1 MFDGKKPIRGGIPF
15 VFPVFGS
22 STILPQHGF
31 ARIARWQLE
40 KGPERLHTGDIEAI
54 FSLTDTD
61 FTRQMWNC
69 QFRVSYR
76 LILREKE
83 LHMNIGV
90 YNPSKEIPFNFNLLL
105 HTYFKCPDVRRC
117 QVTGL
122 HGCTFIDKTREPPNS
137 YQVSHLPINSYSLFF
152 KIALSMSD
160 MEFFFIYLFKD
171 KNSIPFLDNVFNL
184 GLIATRYLT

>member
-1 MFDGKKPIRGGIPF
+1 MFDGKKPIRDGIPF

-31 ARIARWQLE
+31 ARITRWQLE

-76 LILREKE
+76 LILR
-83 LHMNIGV
+83 
-90 YNPSKEIPFNFNLLL
+90 YS
-105 HTYFKCPDVRRC
+105 TY
-117 QVTGL
+117 
-122 HGCTFIDKTREPPNS
+122 S
-137 YQVSHLPINSYSLFF
+137 Y
-152 KIALSMSD
+152 A
-160 MEFFFIYLFKD
+160 
-171 KNSIPFLDNVFNL
+171 
-184 GLIATRYLT
+184 G

>member
-15 VFPVFGS
+15 VFPVFGG
-22 STILPQHGF
+22 STIFPNEHGF

-40 KGPERLHTGDIEAI
+40 KGPDRLHTGDIEAI
-54 FSLTDTD
+54 FSLTDSD
-61 FTRQMWNC
+61 FTRSCGWNN

-90 YNPSKEIPFNFNLLL
+90 YNPSKEAFYFHLLL

-122 HGCTFIDKTREPPNS
+122 HGCTFIDRTREPPNS
-137 YQVSHLPINSYSLFF
+137 YQVSFGNFSIILLIFIDFCQFWPI
-152 KIALSMSD
+152 LS
-160 MEFFFIYLFKD
+160 
-171 KNSIPFLDNVFNL
+171 N
-184 GLIATRYLT
+184 

>member
-1 MFDGKKPIRGGIPF
+1 MEANECMHFGNCVLFHTPISQFFFTFQEQLFVSKRSVFDGKKPIRGGIPF

-31 ARIARWQLE
+31 ARITRWQLE

-76 LILREKE
+76 LILRYEQHK
-83 LHMNIGV
+83 HSCNCSYG
-90 YNPSKEIPFNFNLLL
+90 NLSEAGEY
-105 HTYFKCPDVRRC
+105 TY
-117 QVTGL
+117 L
-122 HGCTFIDKTREPPNS
+122 
-137 YQVSHLPINSYSLFF
+137 
-152 KIALSMSD
+152 
-160 MEFFFIYLFKD
+160 
-171 KNSIPFLDNVFNL
+171 
-184 GLIATRYLT
+184 